1 MHFVEQQKSPKF
13 NTVSYSAR
21 PKNVRKVTEVDML
34 DGVVDMEAFNQI
46 VALDDGDITKEFSKT
61 LVTAWCEQAED
72 ALEDM
77 QRCLDAKN
85 LTDAA
90 HKAHYLKGSSASL
103 GLIQVSKTCQAIYRL
118 RFPGSL
124 ESYRSLQYSSE
135 SSTPTS
141 NGTRSSSSSSD
152 STVTATPSLTFSPTL
167 SHSPEGSEEMGYFD
181 FGHIDRAKI
190 LLETLRGQIKVGSD
204 WLTKYYHESDRI
216 ASLGLRRAS
225 TSGG

>member
-21 PKNVRKVTEVDML
+21 PKNVRKATEVDML
-34 DGVVDMEAFNQI
+34 DGVVDLDAFNQI
-46 VALDDGDITKEFSKT
+46 VALDDGDVTKEFSKT

-72 ALEDM
+72 ALEEM
-77 QRCLDAKN
+77 QRYIDAKN

-103 GLIQVSKTCQAIYRL
+103 ELIQVSKTCQAIYRL
-118 RFPGSL
+118 RFPASL
-124 ESYRSLQYSSE
+124 EAYRTLAYSSE
-135 SSTPTS
+135 STTPTS

-152 STVTATPSLTFSPTL
+152 STAAPSLTFSPSL
-167 SHSPEGSEEMGYFD
+167 SHSPENSEDVGYFD
-181 FGHIDRAKI
+181 FGSLDKAKG

-216 ASLGLRRAS
+216 ASLGLRRSS
-225 TSGG
+225 TTGG